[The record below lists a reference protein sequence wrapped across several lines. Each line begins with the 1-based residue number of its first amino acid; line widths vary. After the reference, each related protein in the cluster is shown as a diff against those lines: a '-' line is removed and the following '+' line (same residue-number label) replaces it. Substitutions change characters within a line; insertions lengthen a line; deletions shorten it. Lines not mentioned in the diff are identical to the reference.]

1 MKIQVKL
8 RDKEFP
14 IQVIDKG
21 DWIDLYVTEDVTI
34 EKEKSE
40 SYPKV
45 AILPLNVAMKLPE
58 GYEAI
63 VAPRSSIYKNFGIT
77 CANSFGIVDNSYCGN
92 EDFWGFP
99 ALAYRKTTIKKG
111 SRVCQFRI
119 QLSQKATIWQRIKW
133 LFDSKIEF
141 EYTDNLSS
149 ESRGGFGTTGKN

>member
-14 IQVIDKG
+14 IQIIDKG

-40 SYPKV
+40 TYPKLT
-45 AILPLNVAMKLPE
+45 ILPLNVAMKLPE

-63 VAPRSSIYKNFGIT
+63 VVPRSSTYKYFGIT
-77 CANSFGIVDNSYCGN
+77 CANSFGVIDNSYCGN
-92 EDFWGFP
+92 EDYWGFP

-111 SRVCQFRI
+111 DRICQFRI
-119 QLSQKATIWQRIKW
+119 QLSQKATMWQRIKW
-133 LFDSKIEF
+133 LFDTKIEF

>member
-40 SYPKV
+40 SYPKL

-63 VAPRSSIYKNFGIT
+63 VVPRSSTYKHFGIT
-77 CANSFGIVDNSYCGN
+77 CANSFGVIDNSYCGN

-99 ALAYRKTTIKKG
+99 ALSYRKTTIKRG

>member
-14 IQVIDKG
+14 IQIIDKG
-21 DWIDLYVTEDVTI
+21 DWIDLYVTEDVDI
-34 EKEKSE
+34 EGE
-40 SYPKV
+40 SYPKLE
-45 AILPLNVAMKLPE
+45 ILPLNVAMKLPD

-63 VAPRSSIYKNFGIT
+63 VVPRSSTYKNFRIT
-77 CANSFGIVDNSYCGN
+77 CANSFGVIDNSYCGN

-99 ALAYRKTTIKKG
+99 ALAYSNTTIKKG

-119 QLSQKATIWQRIKW
+119 QLSQKATLWQKIKW

-141 EYTDNLSS
+141 EYTDNLAS